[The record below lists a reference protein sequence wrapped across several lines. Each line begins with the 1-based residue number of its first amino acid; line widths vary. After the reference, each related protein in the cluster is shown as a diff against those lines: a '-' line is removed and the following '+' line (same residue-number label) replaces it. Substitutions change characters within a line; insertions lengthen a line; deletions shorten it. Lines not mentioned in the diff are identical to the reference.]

1 MSSVQS
7 RHRLLK
13 ELKSAGVGDEN
24 ENRAGDQTVLQL
36 GLRGAFKRAPPL
48 LCLPLSPSFF
58 LCEITMT
65 YCVFHAPPKRPGD
78 DLYEWLAVLSGP
90 ADTPY
95 SGGRFRI
102 RLSVPSTYPL
112 AAPTVKFET
121 PIFHPNV
128 HFRTGEVCMD
138 ILKTDWSPAWTL
150 MSVCR
155 AVVALMSDPAGG
167 ADSPLNCDAGNLAR
181 SGDLRAFNGVARM
194 YTVDLA
200 MMQ

>member
-1 MSSVQS
+1 MLDVP
-7 RHRLLK
+7 RM
-13 ELKSAGVGDEN
+13 
-24 ENRAGDQTVLQL
+24 
-36 GLRGAFKRAPPL
+36 
-48 LCLPLSPSFF
+48 LS
-58 LCEITMT
+58 
-65 YCVFHAPPKRPGD
+65 GD
-78 DLYEWLAVLSGP
+78 DLQEWLAVLRGP

-102 RLSVPSTYPL
+102 RLSVPPSYPL
-112 AAPTVKFET
+112 AAPTVTFET

-200 MMQ
+200 MGQRDS

>member
-1 MSSVQS
+1 MRGLSGNSQKTGSGEEIEETNDSMSSVQS

-13 ELKSAGVGDEN
+13 ELKSAGLLGSSAGTVGGAETD
-24 ENRAGDQTVLQL
+24 DTTVLRL
-36 GLRGAFKRAPPL
+36 GLL
-48 LCLPLSPSFF
+48 
-58 LCEITMT
+58 E
-65 YCVFHAPPKRPGD
+65 D
-78 DLYEWLAVLSGP
+78 DLHEWLAVLSGP
-90 ADTPY
+90 EDSPY
-95 SGGRFRI
+95 SGGQFRV
-102 RLSVPSTYPL
+102 RLSVPSSYPL
-112 AAPTVKFET
+112 AAPKATFVT

-155 AVVALMSDPAGG
+155 AIVALMSDPAGG

-181 SGDLRAFNGVARM
+181 GGDLRAFNGLARM

-200 MMQ
+200 MDHRQRPEV